1 MCDDS
6 WWLSTS
12 TLFCVKN
19 DFDHNKSF
27 LRSFFQ
33 LAVLLFV
40 VMVCNCVA
48 PLKLAALSLSQIRL
62 LHFDEILDIGFPRIL
77 VGAPPY
83 VT

>member
-6 WWLSTS
+6 WWLGTS

-27 LRSFFQ
+27 VLLFFQ

-62 LHFDEILDIGFPRIL
+62 LHFDEISDIGFPLL
-77 VGAPPY
+77 VGATPAQ
-83 VT
+83 

>member
-1 MCDDS
+1 MTVGG
-6 WWLSTS
+6 LV
-12 TLFCVKN
+12 LRFFCVKN

-27 LRSFFQ
+27 VLLFFQ

-62 LHFDEILDIGFPRIL
+62 LHFDKILDIGFPLL
-77 VGAPPY
+77 VGAPPM
-83 VT
+83 